1 MRLDETEQRRSAV
14 RRYVTYGTIATYLV
28 LSATTVIW
36 LLYIENYDMAI
47 AVLGA
52 VGGMAGS
59 ITGFWFGARRSNG
72 SSTDAESAKQ
82 IESNSENG
90 IGSG

>member
-28 LSATTVIW
+28 LSAITVVW
-36 LLYIENYDMAI
+36 LLYNENYDMAI

-72 SSTDAESAKQ
+72 PSAGVESVSQ
-82 IESNSENG
+82 TESNS
-90 IGSG
+90 